1 MPPRISW
8 PHEELHRLGRLGEV
22 SGISAYAIS
31 RGFHQVAYPR
41 FACSTPGHGPRG
53 PSWGALVGVGGIAS
67 RPYPGKA
74 FATRKTQI
82 PGLRCRACPPRCF
95 GPKPWGDLV
104 VWPPTDRS
112 RTARAASETNGHSR
126 AQRHRTTVRP
136 FGTLTLIS
144 RSKSAPKASRG
155 HFGDLL
161 GPCWRLLGPR

>member
-1 MPPRISW
+1 MRSSTVWAVLGKSRASQHMQSPADFTKSHTHASRVARRAMALEGPLGGRWLGLGESLPGLIQ
-8 PHEELHRLGRLGEV
+8 GRLSPQGKRKYRA
-22 SGISAYAIS
+22 SAA
-31 RGFHQVAYPR
+31 
-41 FACSTPGHGPRG
+41 
-53 PSWGALVGVGGIAS
+53 
-67 RPYPGKA
+67 RPA
-74 FATRKTQI
+74 
-82 PGLRCRACPPRCF
+82 PPRCF